1 MLPEECVVCPGL
13 GVLKKEKQHLVEN
26 RSSILASVNNQEHGR
41 RGMGLE
47 PQANILSLHG
57 LSLCS
62 DSL

>member
-1 MLPEECVVCPGL
+1 MLPEERVVCPGL
-13 GVLKKEKQHLVEN
+13 GLVKKEKQHLVEN
-26 RSSILASVNNQEHGR
+26 RPSILASVNNQNGR

>member
-1 MLPEECVVCPGL
+1 MCPGL
-13 GVLKKEKQHLVEN
+13 GVVKEEKQHLVEN
-26 RSSILASVNNQEHGR
+26 RPSILASVDNQEHGR

-47 PQANILSLHG
+47 PQADILSVHG